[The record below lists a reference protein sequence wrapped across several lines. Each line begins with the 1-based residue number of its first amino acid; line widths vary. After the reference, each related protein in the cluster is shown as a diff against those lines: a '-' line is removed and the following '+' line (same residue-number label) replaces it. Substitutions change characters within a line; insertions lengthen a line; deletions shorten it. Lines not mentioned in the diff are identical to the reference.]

1 MMIDPRQSEAMLR
14 DLDSRE
20 LSSAESRAAHE
31 QVVDAISDS
40 LYSHHDRHGK
50 LKPREQAQLAEYLLG
65 LAEDLLEEA
74 AESLHFK
81 HEGAAG
87 TEEEGEYL
95 MAFSAV
101 RRARNLAEVAT
112 NKLGR
117 KPTSEPTL

>member
-1 MMIDPRQSEAMLR
+1 MIDPRQSEAMLR

-65 LAEDLLEEA
+65 LSEDLLEEA

-81 HEGAAG
+81 HEGSP
-87 TEEEGEYL
+87 
-95 MAFSAV
+95 SAPK
-101 RRARNLAEVAT
+101 RRENILWLSPPSDAREILL
-112 NKLGR
+112 KWR
-117 KPTSEPTL
+117 RPKPTSEPTL